1 LINLLIC
8 GAISDIDKNTIGQ
21 AVRNEDSHIS
31 INIAAG
37 ALCKKV
43 IAPDTINAVPKDIN
57 KAKINLSYLFGSFFI
72 IFLYSIH
79 YSLTKITS
87 VIFSGLSIKEKC
99 PVFLMVI

>member
-8 GAISDIDKNTIGQ
+8 GAISNIDKNTIGQ

-31 INIAAG
+31 KNIAAG
-37 ALCKKV
+37 ALCRKV

-72 IFLYSIH
+72 IFLY
-79 YSLTKITS
+79 
-87 VIFSGLSIKEKC
+87 
-99 PVFLMVI
+99 

>member
-1 LINLLIC
+1 MINLLIC

-72 IFLYSIH
+72 IFFIRYQ
-79 YSLTKITS
+79 Y
-87 VIFSGLSIKEKC
+87 
-99 PVFLMVI
+99 